1 MFTSRVG
8 SSRMRER
15 RRVLAVTAI
24 APFFSVLVW
33 LNYSTFLPLV
43 VEE

>member
-24 APFFSVLVW
+24 VLFFSVLVW

>member
-24 APFFSVLVW
+24 VLFFSVL
-33 LNYSTFLPLV
+33 
-43 VEE
+43 E